1 MMKRTTSAEDKAAE
15 KLIRE
20 LQKSGILVKAYNPQ
34 FKKDVV
40 MITSKGVKV
49 KDFLNAFTELD
60 KGKKD
65 KHADL
70 FLCKPAFL
78 VDGNKISKIEG
89 SKIMKSDVNEL
100 NNTLANYRGGRV
112 VIDNDIMKAL
122 KKELGNFD
130 ISL

>member
-1 MMKRTTSAEDKAAE
+1 MTEYAQRKE
-15 KLIRE
+15 LGL
-20 LQKSGILVKAYNPQ
+20 LQKTK
-34 FKKDVV
+34 VV
-40 MITSKGVKV
+40 IT
-49 KDFLNAFTELD
+49 FD

-112 VIDNDIMKAL
+112 VIDNNIMKAL